1 MASTSPTQLEFVY
14 PILIDED
21 VDSTEPTIDSQTT
34 ATIITNNMEAVSQPP
49 KNTSLSNVSVT
60 TTKTPHA
67 ETNATDVDLSI
78 LAPRKGAQNSQNITT
93 LDDKNDKPADIH
105 DGRLLNEISGEFLFC
120 FKIFFLFFF
129 LLFFTTQPC
138 RKAKS
143 KTIRLMS

>member
-60 TTKTPHA
+60 TTKTPHV

-78 LAPRKGAQNSQNITT
+78 LAPRKDAQTI

-105 DGRLLNEISGEFLFC
+105 DGRLLNETSGEFLFC
-120 FKIFFLFFF
+120 FKIFFFFF
-129 LLFFTTQPC
+129 SSVFYDVAVPQ
-138 RKAKS
+138 S
-143 KTIRLMS
+143 EE

>member
-60 TTKTPHA
+60 TTKTPHV

-78 LAPRKGAQNSQNITT
+78 LAPRKDAQTT

-105 DGRLLNEISGEFLFC
+105 DGRLLNETSGEFLFC
-120 FKIFFLFFF
+120 FKIFFFFF
-129 LLFFTTQPC
+129 SSVFYDVVVPQ
-138 RKAKS
+138 S
-143 KTIRLMS
+143 EE

>member
-1 MASTSPTQLEFVY
+1 MAYTSPTQLEFVY

-60 TTKTPHA
+60 TTKTPHV

-78 LAPRKGAQNSQNITT
+78 LAPRKDAQTI

-105 DGRLLNEISGEFLFC
+105 DGRLLNETSGEFLFC

-143 KTIRLMS
+143 KTIRLMR

>member
-60 TTKTPHA
+60 TIKTPHV

-78 LAPRKGAQNSQNITT
+78 LAPRKDAQTT

-105 DGRLLNEISGEFLFC
+105 DGRLLNETSGEFLFC
-120 FKIFFLFFF
+120 FKIFFFFSSSVF
-129 LLFFTTQPC
+129 YDVAVPQ
-138 RKAKS
+138 S
-143 KTIRLMS
+143 EE